1 MKKHLYLAG
10 ILMTTGLLLASCE
23 EENAGGS
30 TIANGLKEVAKGN
43 YVIAATVGSG
53 DNATN
58 VLLTSDRLDDADYKI
73 TPTVQGLQNDGGT
86 YWVFYGQKSLY
97 ALNYNDGAAGQT
109 ASYYLNTKKEMA
121 KNSRTYE
128 LSRFTTYG
136 LYNNYIMTT
145 STGDAT
151 IDGQSYTYTDKD
163 SQSVTETYYPKHFKP
178 AYIDA
183 VNETATDGNGAA
195 DITLR
200 SENFLGNGEYVT
212 LAGLEQVG
220 THIYSAAVPMGLSRW
235 GYIQTVDGKEHG
247 YVREGFEDLVKTE
260 SGGSGS

>member
-151 IDGQSYTYTDKD
+151 IDGQSYT
-163 SQSVTETYYPKHFKP
+163 
-178 AYIDA
+178 
-183 VNETATDGNGAA
+183 
-195 DITLR
+195 
-200 SENFLGNGEYVT
+200 
-212 LAGLEQVG
+212 
-220 THIYSAAVPMGLSRW
+220 
-235 GYIQTVDGKEHG
+235 
-247 YVREGFEDLVKTE
+247 
-260 SGGSGS
+260 